1 VDKSLPALGPSERA
15 VVYRPSTQSSV
26 IRRPPRRSGVVP
38 PPDEH
43 SDPTAYCQ
51 CGWGYNMLLPRGT
64 PEGMPFRL
72 LVVLTDAAH
81 DRLEPPGKCGS
92 MSFCGARDRYPDRRN
107 MGYPFDRPFE
117 PSATPVLDGLANTA
131 RRPLPIRRVP

>member
-92 MSFCGARDRYPDRRN
+92 MSFCGARGQDPDPRN
-107 MGYPFDRPFE
+107 MGYPFDRPVP
-117 PSATPVLDGLANTA
+117 PSVTAAPGGLADTA
-131 RRPLPIRRVP
+131 ARSPTVR